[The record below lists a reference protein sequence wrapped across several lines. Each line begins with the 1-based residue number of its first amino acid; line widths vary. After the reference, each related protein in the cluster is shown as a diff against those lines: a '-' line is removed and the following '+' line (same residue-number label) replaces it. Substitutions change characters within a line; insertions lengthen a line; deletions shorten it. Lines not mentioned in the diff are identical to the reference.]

1 MSGPPDKTP
10 TPDDARLSGSAAQ
23 PEPDGA
29 REQGAEMAEHR
40 IIEVRE
46 HPATEPGA
54 LDGWEAVCTCG
65 YTMAA
70 SLKGIA
76 SGYGIAHVAYM
87 SAKAERQA
95 R

>member
-1 MSGPPDKTP
+1 MP
-10 TPDDARLSGSAAQ
+10 
-23 PEPDGA
+23 
-29 REQGAEMAEHR
+29 EHR

-54 LDGWEAVCTCG
+54 LDGWEAVCLCG

-76 SGYGIAHVAYM
+76 EGYGIAHTDYFA
-87 SAKAERQA
+87 AKARRQA